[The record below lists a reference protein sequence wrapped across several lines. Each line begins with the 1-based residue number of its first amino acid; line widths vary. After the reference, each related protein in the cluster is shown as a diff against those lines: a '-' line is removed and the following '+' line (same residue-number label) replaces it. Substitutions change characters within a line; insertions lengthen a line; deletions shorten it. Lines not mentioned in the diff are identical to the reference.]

1 MELTAHERKII
12 IHALEEWSE
21 RAELR
26 EQHYEEVDKD
36 EPVFESHDDYKAL
49 LQKLSQENTNEA
61 K

>member
-1 MELTAHERKII
+1 MELTVHERKII
-12 IHALEEWSE
+12 IYALEEWSE

-49 LQKLSQENTNEA
+49 LQKLS
-61 K
+61 